1 MPSTPHGAGKSSFDL
16 IDAENLLVQLEP
28 LQGRTVLDLG
38 CGYGDYSLALAERV
52 ESDGVVHAVDPWEVG
67 IEELKQRA
75 RENEGAPVYTHLANA
90 AQGIPLPDNSV
101 DLCLMAAVLH
111 DIMHDG
117 GHGPALAEVGRVLKP
132 EGTLAVLEFR
142 KIEGMAGPPVHIR
155 LSEDELREVLFRNG
169 FAVSTVSD
177 NGDQFYLSLAR
188 RI

>member
-1 MPSTPHGAGKSSFDL
+1 MTHAPHGAGKSSFDL
-16 IDAENLLVQLEP
+16 IDAENLLLQLEP
-28 LQGRTVLDLG
+28 LRGRTVLDLG

-52 ESDGVVHAVDPWEVG
+52 EAEGAVHAVDPWEEG

-75 RENEGAPVYTHLANA
+75 REIEGAPIYAHIADA

-117 GHGPALAEVGRVLKP
+117 GHEAVLAEVGRVLKP

-142 KIEGMAGPPVHIR
+142 KIEGMPGPPVHIR

-169 FAVSTVSD
+169 FAVGSVSD
-177 NGDQFYLSLAR
+177 NGDQFYLALAQ